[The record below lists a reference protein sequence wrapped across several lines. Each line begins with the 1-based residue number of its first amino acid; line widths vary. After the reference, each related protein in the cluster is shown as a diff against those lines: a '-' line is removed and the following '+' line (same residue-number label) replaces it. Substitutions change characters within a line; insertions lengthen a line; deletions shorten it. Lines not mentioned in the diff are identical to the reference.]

1 MPAWDLRASIESTVL
16 AKARQYGCEI
26 GLAFHGEIAGV
37 PHETAVFSDGVCD
50 STQWAWG
57 SVTKQFTG
65 ALLLQRVEQRRFE
78 SLDSVAHRYVD
89 PQLSKLGLGS
99 MATLFGLDAERITLR
114 HLATMASGVPDYDT
128 AKPDTPIPTDVFRA
142 ECYEAPGEVFGPA
155 QILNLSWVARGR
167 LDFAPGTNGSYSSTN
182 YVLLGLAL
190 CAVQPDCDVWY
201 DLRPGALFD
210 ALPSGQRKKYDRT
223 SFAARAS
230 PRAAGVITGFDRT
243 GYNGQN
249 PHARPGVDVSAV
261 RGVFAG
267 LTASDLVAPAADVAR
282 FTYALYGQTGTR
294 MLSTASRAL
303 MTPSPEQAFYG
314 FATFN
319 FTKMN
324 LAGAHVGSQRTHA
337 YGHMGATYGYDSIA
351 AYWPAAD
358 VAVSVATNIETIDQ
372 VQPRDVVCSV
382 LNTIFAWSDGASR
395 PPICIYNATSYFGS
409 ACHCR

>member
-57 SVTKQFTG
+57 CVTKQFTG

-167 LDFAPGTNGSYSSTN
+167 LRR
-182 YVLLGLAL
+182 V
-190 CAVQPDCDVWY
+190 
-201 DLRPGALFD
+201 R
-210 ALPSGQRKKYDRT
+210 RRRT
-223 SFAARAS
+223 
-230 PRAAGVITGFDRT
+230 
-243 GYNGQN
+243 
-249 PHARPGVDVSAV
+249 
-261 RGVFAG
+261 
-267 LTASDLVAPAADVAR
+267 
-282 FTYALYGQTGTR
+282 
-294 MLSTASRAL
+294 
-303 MTPSPEQAFYG
+303 
-314 FATFN
+314 
-319 FTKMN
+319 
-324 LAGAHVGSQRTHA
+324 
-337 YGHMGATYGYDSIA
+337 
-351 AYWPAAD
+351 
-358 VAVSVATNIETIDQ
+358 
-372 VQPRDVVCSV
+372 
-382 LNTIFAWSDGASR
+382 
-395 PPICIYNATSYFGS
+395 PPCPWRLWT
-409 ACHCR
+409 